1 MNKLHLEYIEFTE
14 LSEEAVCASLHLFG
28 VPYFSVNL
36 PLLDDCRSH
45 DMLCD
50 LLGLI
55 AKQCGEECYVRFY
68 PNFHGFYLISGQ
80 HRLRL
85 RFSSCYVDTRS
96 LMYLLCK
103 SYL

>member
-45 DMLCD
+45 
-50 LLGLI
+50 
-55 AKQCGEECYVRFY
+55 E
-68 PNFHGFYLISGQ
+68 S
-80 HRLRL
+80 
-85 RFSSCYVDTRS
+85 
-96 LMYLLCK
+96 
-103 SYL
+103 